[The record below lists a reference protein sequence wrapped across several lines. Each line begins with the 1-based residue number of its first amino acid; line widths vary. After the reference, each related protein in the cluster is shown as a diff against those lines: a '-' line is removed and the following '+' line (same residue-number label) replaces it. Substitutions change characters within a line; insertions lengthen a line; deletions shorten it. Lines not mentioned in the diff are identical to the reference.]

1 MIHISVK
8 NSGCLF
14 FFGLVFLWRRS
25 AMHILFLNKA
35 QYFISPFFRFII
47 SQCPKIKQKQKKILT
62 FDLKFKSPHYT
73 QIYET
78 SPGSSKSDGLSILT
92 LYEVFKFRCTRCTR
106 YTRCP
111 QTTEQANGSLMSN
124 YSTQSTLSGLRQMG
138 PRDMSMLWPIR
149 RTMLGPC
156 LGHIRALFWPF
167 LQYLCF

>member
-1 MIHISVK
+1 MFILTHSMITFYKQAHALIIGQRNKHLILTICIPMIHISVK

-25 AMHILFLNKA
+25 AMHILFNKA

-92 LYEVFKFRCTRCTR
+92 LYEVSKFRCTRCTR

-111 QTTEQANGSLMSN
+111 QTTE
-124 YSTQSTLSGLRQMG
+124 
-138 PRDMSMLWPIR
+138 
-149 RTMLGPC
+149 
-156 LGHIRALFWPF
+156 
-167 LQYLCF
+167 